1 MNRERMERGIREFL
15 EGLGVESACPSGLA
29 PDELLRETPRRV
41 AAAFADDLLAG
52 YGEDPDAHLEPVAV
66 GGAAG
71 PVVLHGIRFVSVCA
85 HHLLPFRGQAS
96 VGFVPDGAHVGI
108 GGIARL
114 VDTLAR
120 RLTLQEA
127 LTAEIADRLVARL
140 RPRSVVVRIEA
151 EHLCLSVRGARKTGH
166 VLETL
171 ERRGEPSAE
180 LERMML
186 APGGRG

>member
-1 MNRERMERGIREFL
+1 MERGIREFL
-15 EGLGVESACPSGLA
+15 EGLAGEGATPSGLTA
-29 PDELLRETPRRV
+29 AELLADTPRRV

-52 YGEDPDAHLEPVAV
+52 YGEDPDAHLEPVPLA
-66 GGAAG
+66 GAAG

-96 VGFVPDGAHVGI
+96 VGYVPGGAHVGI

-127 LTAEIADRLVARL
+127 LTAEIADRLAARL

-180 LERMML
+180 LERMVL